1 MTTDKFKRLA
11 SHGGLEA
18 LEAVAALR
26 LLTDNVEHGV
36 DELRTLRVVALSPV
50 VACWNSSIVKN
61 LSRTCPKLLPVGIPD
76 VIATGI

>member
-36 DELRTLRVVALSPV
+36 DELRTLRVVALRPV
-50 VACWNSSIVKN
+50 VAGA
-61 LSRTCPKLLPVGIPD
+61 SRPVEIEGGGK
-76 VIATGI
+76 T